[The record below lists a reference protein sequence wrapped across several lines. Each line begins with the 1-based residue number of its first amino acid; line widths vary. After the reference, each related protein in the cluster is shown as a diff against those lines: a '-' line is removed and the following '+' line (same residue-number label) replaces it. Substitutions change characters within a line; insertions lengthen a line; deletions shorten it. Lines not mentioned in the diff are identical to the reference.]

1 MSHATEDML
10 SWYVVHTHRKQE
22 DRTKDNLQALG
33 VETLA
38 PKLRTKK
45 YNEFTGKLNHAVK
58 PLFPNYIFTRFKFND
73 LYHRVRFTRGIQN
86 LICFNNKPTPVDDE
100 VIDLIL
106 ARIDSD
112 GFVRMN
118 DDLNVGDEVVIK
130 DGRFQSLCGIFEREL
145 SDTDRVSILLNA
157 VGFQA
162 HVVVDRNLISRV
174 APEETPFITAFTSVR
189 KNYPTQYQTR

>member
-1 MSHATEDML
+1 
-10 SWYVVHTHRKQE
+10 
-22 DRTKDNLQALG
+22 
-33 VETLA
+33 
-38 PKLRTKK
+38 
-45 YNEFTGKLNHAVK
+45 
-58 PLFPNYIFTRFKFND
+58 
-73 LYHRVRFTRGIQN
+73 
-86 LICFNNKPTPVDDE
+86 
-100 VIDLIL
+100 
-106 ARIDSD
+106 
-112 GFVRMN
+112 MN